1 MLPNDSEIKQPQL
14 PFNNLYLNSGF
25 VTGLNNWR
33 FYVLTIL
40 ITTFI
45 YLLAPA
51 ITSLHL
57 IFLAQSKGLS
67 IEEIAGDMNMLF
79 DPKVSGIDKNLILL
93 ALFGIFVLA
102 SLAFFIALKK
112 IHRKTLT
119 SVLTGY
125 DNFRFK
131 RFWFAFGIWSGLVV
145 IATLFEYSLN
155 PQEFT
160 FSFDLG
166 GFLIGLLLL
175 VIFMPIQSGFEE
187 VFFRGYLMQGLS
199 LITKNGI
206 VPLIITSLLF
216 GAAHM
221 SNPEAK
227 EYGWAL
233 MLTYYVFFALFMG
246 AITLIDEGLE
256 LAIGIHTANNIM
268 ASILVSSD
276 HSVIKTYSILEEKTT
291 AVGADI
297 AIWFACALIAG
308 FIFKFK
314 YHWTNFN
321 LLIK

>member
-1 MLPNDSEIKQPQL
+1 MLQNDTEIKQPQL
-14 PFNNLYLNSGF
+14 PFNNLYLISGF
-25 VTGLNNWR
+25 VTGFNNWR

-51 ITSLHL
+51 ITSIHL
-57 IFLAQSKGLS
+57 IFLAQNNGLS
-67 IEEIAGDMNMLF
+67 IEEIAGDMNRLF
-79 DPKVSGIDKNLILL
+79 DPKISGIDKNFILL

-102 SLAFFIALKK
+102 SIAFLISIKK
-112 IHRKTLT
+112 IHHKTLT

-125 DNFRFK
+125 DKFRFN
-131 RFWFAFGIWSGLVV
+131 RFWFAFAIWSVLVG
-145 IATLFEYSLN
+145 IATLVEYLLN
-155 PQEFT
+155 PQAFT
-160 FSFDLG
+160 FSFDLS
-166 GFLIGLLLL
+166 GFLIGLILL
-175 VIFMPIQSGFEE
+175 VVFMPIQSGFEE

-206 VPLIITSLLF
+206 LPLIITSLLF

-256 LAIGIHTANNIM
+256 IAIGIHTANNIM

-297 AIWFACALIAG
+297 LIWFICALIATVV
-308 FIFKFK
+308 FKFK
-314 YHWTNFN
+314 YRWNNFN

>member
-1 MLPNDSEIKQPQL
+1 MLQNDTEIKQPQL

-40 ITTFI
+40 ITTFV

-57 IFLAQSKGLS
+57 IFLAQNNGLS
-67 IEEIAGDMNMLF
+67 IEEIAGDMNRLF
-79 DPKVSGIDKNLILL
+79 DPKISGIDKNFILL

-102 SLAFFIALKK
+102 SIAFLISIKK
-112 IHRKTLT
+112 IHHKTLT

-125 DNFRFK
+125 DKFRFN
-131 RFWFAFGIWSGLVV
+131 RFWFAFAIWSVLVG
-145 IATLFEYSLN
+145 IATLVEYFLK
-155 PQEFT
+155 PQAFT
-160 FSFDLG
+160 FSFDLS
-166 GFLIGLLLL
+166 GFLIGLILL
-175 VIFMPIQSGFEE
+175 VVFMPIQSGFEE

-206 VPLIITSLLF
+206 LPLIITSLLF

-297 AIWFACALIAG
+297 LIWFICALIATVV
-308 FIFKFK
+308 FKFK
-314 YHWTNFN
+314 YRWNNFN

>member
-1 MLPNDSEIKQPQL
+1 MLQNDTEIKQPQL

-33 FYVLTIL
+33 FYALTIL

-51 ITSLHL
+51 ITSVHL

-67 IEEIAGDMNMLF
+67 IEEIASDMNVLF
-79 DPKVSGIDKNLILL
+79 DPKISGIDKNFILL

-102 SLAFFIALKK
+102 SIAFLISIKK
-112 IHRKTLT
+112 IHHKTLT

-125 DNFRFK
+125 DKFRFN
-131 RFWFAFGIWSGLVV
+131 RFWFAFAIWSVLVG
-145 IATLFEYSLN
+145 IATLVEYFLN

-160 FSFDLG
+160 FNFDLS
-166 GFLIGLLLL
+166 GFLIGLILL

-206 VPLIITSLLF
+206 TPLIITSLLF

-221 SNPEAK
+221 SNPEVK
-227 EYGWAL
+227 EYGWAM
-233 MLTYYVFFALFMG
+233 MLSYYVFFALFMG

-276 HSVIKTYSILEEKTT
+276 HSVIKTYSILEEKSTT
-291 AVGADI
+291 VGADI
-297 AIWFACALIAG
+297 LIWFLCALVAVIV
-308 FIFKFK
+308 FKFK
-314 YHWTNFN
+314 YRWNNLN